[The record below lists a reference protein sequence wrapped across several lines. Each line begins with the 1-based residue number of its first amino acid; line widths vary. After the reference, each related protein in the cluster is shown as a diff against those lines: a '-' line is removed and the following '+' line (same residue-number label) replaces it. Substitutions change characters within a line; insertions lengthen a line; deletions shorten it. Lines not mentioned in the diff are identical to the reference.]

1 MYFSNVNAFRLILDL
16 VSWAKSFSKLIRDNK
31 IKLNNQSSLKLI
43 SYLFFLTYQHPH
55 SSIPEEPEKN
65 HIEEW
70 FLRSKIAVSSSMA
83 CAPRSVSRNGYMR
96 EKTIIQ
102 NEYTHDDIYN
112 YDMSYLFLFLHLISY
127 PHDFKK
133 SLFFF

>member
-16 VSWAKSFSKLIRDNK
+16 LSWAKSFSKLIRDNK
-31 IKLNNQSSLKLI
+31 KTQQSKFLKTHI
-43 SYLFFLTYQHPH
+43 VVVFLTYQHPY
-55 SSIPEEPEKN
+55 SSIPVEPEKN

-83 CAPRSVSRNGYMR
+83 CAPRSVRRNGYMR

-112 YDMSYLFLFLHLISY
+112 YDISCLFLFLHLISY